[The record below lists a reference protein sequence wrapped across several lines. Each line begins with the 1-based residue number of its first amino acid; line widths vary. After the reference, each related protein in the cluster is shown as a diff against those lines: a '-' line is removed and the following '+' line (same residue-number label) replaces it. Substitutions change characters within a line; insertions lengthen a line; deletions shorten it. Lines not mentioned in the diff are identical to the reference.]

1 MSARA
6 DVLLKSAEYMPYC
19 FFNAL
24 VKLPNN
30 NSNNSKKN
38 NLIFFEKVLAF
49 FVNRG

>member
-30 NSNNSKKN
+30 NSKKN